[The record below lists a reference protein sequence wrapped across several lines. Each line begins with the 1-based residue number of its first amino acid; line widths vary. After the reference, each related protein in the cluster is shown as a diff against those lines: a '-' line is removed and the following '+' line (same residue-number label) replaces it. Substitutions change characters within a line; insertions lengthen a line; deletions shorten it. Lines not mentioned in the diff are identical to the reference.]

1 MNHQENHLTASA
13 VPTERELAY
22 RRRRAAPLDLAA
34 DTDRVAQ
41 LADALAA

>member
-1 MNHQENHLTASA
+1 MLSP
-13 VPTERELAY
+13 VRPSLATVTLL
-22 RRRRAAPLDLAA
+22 PLDLAA